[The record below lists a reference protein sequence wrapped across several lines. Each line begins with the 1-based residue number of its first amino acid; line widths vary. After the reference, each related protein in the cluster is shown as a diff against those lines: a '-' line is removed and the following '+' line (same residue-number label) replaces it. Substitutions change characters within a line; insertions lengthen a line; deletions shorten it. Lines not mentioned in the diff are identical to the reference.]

1 MRRRSTR
8 TQRGFRVLIAT
19 DGSPAAQAA
28 LSTTCAFPWPRGSQV
43 RGLVASPPNWIGGS
57 PEYVRI
63 ALSRSFE
70 RTAAAARR
78 RLAEHW
84 PHAQVIVVKQAP
96 ADAIL
101 GAAKRFSSNII
112 VLGWRGHATFRR
124 LLMGS
129 VSRDVVHRARV
140 PVLVV
145 RRRVRQIRRIVIG
158 VDGSP
163 NARRAVELAAR
174 LRRDAG
180 TIIRVVRVNEP
191 LVVPTAGRLPAAVR
205 ATILHN
211 TAMLNKERL
220 RMAQREADATATR
233 LRRAGWRTRAEVRSG
248 APLAELLDLVQRS
261 ECDLLIVG
269 ARGTQGLRGALL
281 GSVATGALNRSPAPV
296 LVVR

>member
-1 MRRRSTR
+1 MRRSTR
-8 TQRGFRVLIAT
+8 NRRGFRVLIAT

-28 LSTTCAFPWPRGSQV
+28 LSTACAFPWPRGSQA

-63 ALSRSFE
+63 ALSRAFE

-84 PHAQVIVVKQAP
+84 PDAQVTVVAQAP

-101 GAAKRFSSNII
+101 GTAKRFSSNVI
-112 VLGWRGHATFRR
+112 VLGWRGHGTFRR

-129 VSRDVVHRARV
+129 VSRDVVAHARV
-140 PVLVV
+140 SVLVV

-180 TIIRVVRVNEP
+180 TAITVVRVNEP

-211 TAMLNKERL
+211 AAMLNKERL
-220 RMAQREADATATR
+220 SRAQREADAAATR
-233 LRRAGWRTRAEVRSG
+233 LRRAGWRIRAEVRSG
-248 APLAELLDLVQRS
+248 APLAELLDVVQGS

-269 ARGTQGLRGALL
+269 ARGAQGLRGALL
-281 GSVATGALNRSPAPV
+281 GSVATGALNRSPAPI

>member
-8 TQRGFRVLIAT
+8 TRRGFRVLIAT

-63 ALSRSFE
+63 ASSRAFE
-70 RTAAAARR
+70 RPAAAARR

-84 PHAQVIVVKQAP
+84 PDAQVTVVEQAP

-101 GAAKRFSSNII
+101 GAAKRFSSHVI
-112 VLGWRGHATFRR
+112 VLGWRGHGTFRR

-140 PVLVV
+140 SVLVV

-180 TIIRVVRVNEP
+180 TVIRVVRVNEP

-211 TAMLNKERL
+211 AAMLDKERL
-220 RMAQREADATATR
+220 SMAQREADAAATR
-233 LRRAGWRTRAEVRSG
+233 LRRAGWSARAEVRSG
-248 APLAELLDLVQRS
+248 APLAELLDVVQGS

-269 ARGTQGLRGALL
+269 ARGAQGLRGALL
-281 GSVATGALNRSPAPV
+281 GSVATGALNRSPASV